1 MQSAPKFTGN
11 YLICTHLKSQNYL
24 KSLNVKHLRTRQ
36 VFQKKRYPK
45 KAEGGG
51 GGGSHIDPTL
61 GEIGLSLCG
70 NIKVK
75 ETTTIT
81 FTNLGQNFKVY

>member
-45 KAEGGG
+45 KAEE
-51 GGGSHIDPTL
+51 GGSHIDPTL